1 MKAGRLRILAVT
13 SAQRSP
19 LFPDVPTVAES
30 GFAGFEAYSWIGVFA
45 PSATP
50 AATVHKLTEDFQATL
65 NTPDIRSKLMQ
76 SGFEVMATDGPAL
89 DRWVRQEYERWGRF
103 VRDNKI
109 QLED

>member
-1 MKAGRLRILAVT
+1 MLRPWNPPA
-13 SAQRSP
+13 R
-19 LFPDVPTVAES
+19 FC
-30 GFAGFEAYSWIGVFA
+30 AGFEAYSWIGVFA

-50 AATVHKLTEDFQATL
+50 AATVHRLTEDFQATL
-65 NTPDIRSKLMQ
+65 NTPEIRTKLVQ

-103 VRDNKI
+103 VRDNKV